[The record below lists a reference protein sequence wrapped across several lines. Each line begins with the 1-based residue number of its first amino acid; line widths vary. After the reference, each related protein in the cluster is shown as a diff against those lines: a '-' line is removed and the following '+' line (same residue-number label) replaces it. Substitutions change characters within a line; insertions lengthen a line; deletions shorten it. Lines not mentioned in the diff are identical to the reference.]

1 MLYLHLRFNLLP
13 VLIKERTDLMTEK
26 YDLVE
31 TANQTGNFRIFL
43 QAVETAGLKD
53 TLSETGPYTILAPVD
68 DAFIKMPQTK
78 LHDLFRSENRESLRT
93 LLKHHMIAGNLPS
106 RELKRHD
113 EVTSMNGEKLRIESR
128 AGLWANEGQVITPD
142 LKASNGVLHG
152 LDAVL
157 MPQLEAAAA
166 R

>member
-1 MLYLHLRFNLLP
+1 M
-13 VLIKERTDLMTEK
+13 KEK
-26 YDLVE
+26 YDLIE

-43 QAVETAGLKD
+43 QALEAGGLKD
-53 TLSETGPYTILAPVD
+53 TLKETGPYTILAPVD
-68 DAFIKMPQTK
+68 DAFITIPQTR
-78 LHDLFRSENRESLRT
+78 LHDLFRPENRESLRT
-93 LLKHHMIAGNLPS
+93 LLRHHIIAGNLPS
-106 RELKRHD
+106 GELKRHD

-128 AGLWANEGQVITPD
+128 AGLWTNEGQVIAPD